1 MALAIFLATGVTMQ
15 AQDRL
20 TQYKVRNA
28 ISVRTPIM
36 NDSINPKGEKHT
48 KKMLLQTPVVLH
60 LPDAPMQSL
69 TADTAGYLSF
79 EKADKDN
86 KLYLVKT
93 QIRAERFLKGKLKIT
108 SPVRWE
114 VFIDGASKQ
123 VKDAAEDS
131 ITSGSSRDIAL
142 SLEPERDYEIIIKLL
157 SASDDKSGSNAEM
170 RTDQRREIQGY
181 RLQSRSGSK
190 EAFFSRQYSLWQP
203 CHLCFHLS
211 QRKVSADPLLG

>member
-1 MALAIFLATGVTMQ
+1 
-15 AQDRL
+15 
-20 TQYKVRNA
+20 
-28 ISVRTPIM
+28 
-36 NDSINPKGEKHT
+36 
-48 KKMLLQTPVVLH
+48 MLLQTPVVLH

-142 SLEPERDYEIIIKLL
+142 SLEPERDYEIIIIQFMATVPSLFPSL
-157 SASDDKSGSNAEM
+157 PAES
-170 RTDQRREIQGY
+170 I
-181 RLQSRSGSK
+181 
-190 EAFFSRQYSLWQP
+190 
-203 CHLCFHLS
+203 C
-211 QRKVSADPLLG
+211 

>member
-1 MALAIFLATGVTMQ
+1 
-15 AQDRL
+15 
-20 TQYKVRNA
+20 
-28 ISVRTPIM
+28 
-36 NDSINPKGEKHT
+36 
-48 KKMLLQTPVVLH
+48 
-60 LPDAPMQSL
+60 MQSL
-69 TADTAGYLSF
+69 TADTAGYISF

-142 SLEPERDYEIIIKLL
+142 SLEPESGTPFIIYNKYVSPVVHKSNSWIYDRGYFYFAISSILIL
-157 SASDDKSGSNAEM
+157 PRWLPDKAVADR
-170 RTDQRREIQGY
+170 RTQHSY
-181 RLQSRSGSK
+181 
-190 EAFFSRQYSLWQP
+190 
-203 CHLCFHLS
+203 
-211 QRKVSADPLLG
+211 